1 MKLTI
6 HTVFL
11 ALLFVVLLL
20 SFYTFV
26 TTLVFKKTDNKFL
39 YQTWQFP
46 MLLALFLDAYYIN
59 L

>member
-1 MKLTI
+1 MKPFHNI
-6 HTVFL
+6 FL

-20 SFYTFV
+20 SFYIFI
-26 TTLVFKKTDNKFL
+26 TTLVFEKTNNKFL

-46 MLLALFLDAYYIN
+46 MLLAVFLDAYYIN